1 MADSATSP
9 ERPARPR
16 LPWWRVRFRVL
27 LWPTGFYLTA
37 MVVLMIFEETLIYF
51 PDRYPIGEWS
61 PVGVKVEDAWFEAA
75 DGTRLHGWYAPAEN
89 APAVVL
95 MAHGNAGNLSH
106 RIDHIRRMN
115 RSLGLSVMV
124 FDYRGYGRSE
134 GAPNEAGILA
144 DARAARKRL
153 AERAGIAERDIVLLG
168 ESLGGGVMVDLAARD
183 GARGL
188 VLENTFT
195 SLPDVAA
202 LHYPMFPVRLL
213 MRNRLE
219 SIDKIADYHGPLLQ
233 THGEADS
240 IIPYQLGKRLFDA
253 ANQPK
258 RLISLP
264 RHDHNDP
271 LPRVYY
277 DALGEFIGTLPP
289 VGKPL

>member
-1 MADSATSP
+1 MAT
-9 ERPARPR
+9 PAKTPAR
-16 LPWWRVRFRVL
+16 LPWWRLRFRVL
-27 LWPTGFYLTA
+27 LWPLGIYLAA
-37 MVVLMIFEETLIYF
+37 MVVLMIFEESLIYF
-51 PDRYPIGEWS
+51 PDRYPAGEWS
-61 PVGVKVEDAWFEAA
+61 PVGVQVEDAWFEAA
-75 DGTRLHGWYAPAEN
+75 DGTRLHGWYAPHDG

-124 FDYRGYGRSE
+124 FDYRGYGHSE
-134 GAPNEAGILA
+134 GTPNEAGILA
-144 DARAARKRL
+144 DARAARTWL

-233 THGEADS
+233 THGEADN

-258 RLISLP
+258 RFISLP
-264 RHDHNDP
+264 GHDHNDP

-277 DALGEFIGTLPP
+277 DALGEFINSLPP
-289 VGKPL
+289 PGAR